1 MRDQSTYD
9 QSLGVVIFDATELR
23 DFLYID
29 QSPGLIESLLHQ
41 NREMGPTGKN
51 LRFAG
56 VLFEQRAGFSDR
68 RRFEVIEV
76 SHDGLWHIAYS
87 VWRNAYG
94 FIYKPYA
101 ICYMPARYTS
111 PCRLREFPPSQSA
124 SALSSAPSHRYPNRR

>member
-56 VLFEQRAGFSDR
+56 VLFDQRAGFSDR

-76 SHDGLWHIAYS
+76 SHDGLWHIAYGATLMALS
-87 VWRNAYG
+87 
-94 FIYKPYA
+94 ISHMPSA
-101 ICYMPARYTS
+101 ICQLDIIHLVDS
-111 PCRLREFPPSQSA
+111 GI
-124 SALSSAPSHRYPNRR
+124 